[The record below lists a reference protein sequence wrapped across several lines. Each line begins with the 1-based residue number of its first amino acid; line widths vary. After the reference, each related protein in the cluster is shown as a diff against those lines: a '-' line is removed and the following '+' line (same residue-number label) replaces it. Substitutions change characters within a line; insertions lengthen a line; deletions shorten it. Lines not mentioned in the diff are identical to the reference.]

1 MKIIFALLVTMHGL
15 IHSIGFA
22 KAFGYGKVTQLTKEI
37 SKPLGIIWLATGL
50 VLIIVVILF
59 LLKKDGWSLLGV
71 IAAIVSQVLILIV
84 WQDAKFGTI
93 PNLIIIAVAILSLGI
108 TNFENTFHQ
117 DVRENIT
124 RTNRLSTELLT
135 KSDLLPLP
143 ESVQRYL
150 RYVDVINKPKVKNVR
165 IVFEGT
171 MRDKGKDFF
180 PFRSEQYNFF
190 DNPTRLFF
198 MKGQMFGLTVPGYH
212 KYSDAKAT
220 MDIRL
225 FGLFPIVQQSGKIM
239 DKTETVTLFND
250 MCLMAPA
257 TLIDKRIQWQEIDR
271 NSARAIFTN
280 QGITISAIL
289 YFNDR
294 GQLINF
300 RSDDR
305 TAITD
310 MKQYPFFTPVTDYQN
325 INGINIMKYGEAVW
339 GYPDGNF
346 TYGKFA
352 LKDIEYNFDRLNHI
366 KIALR

>member
-1 MKIIFALLVTMHGL
+1 MKIIFTLIIAVHGL
-15 IHSIGFA
+15 IHFIGFA
-22 KAFGYGKVTQLTKEI
+22 KAFGYGKIAQITKEI
-37 SKPLGIIWLATGL
+37 PKPIGMIWSSTALA
-50 VLIIVVILF
+50 LIIVAILF
-59 LLKKDGWSLLGV
+59 LLKKDGWSILGI
-71 IAAIVSQVLILIV
+71 IAAIVSQVLIFTV

-93 PNLIIIAVAILSLGI
+93 PNIIIIAVAILSLGI
-108 TNFENTFHQ
+108 TNFENSFHQ
-117 DVRENIT
+117 DVRENLL
-124 RTNRLSTELLT
+124 RTSRLPTELLT
-135 KSDLLPLP
+135 ETDIQPLP

-150 RYVDVINKPKVKNVR
+150 QYANVINQPKVKNVR
-165 IVFEGT
+165 IVFEGK
-171 MRDKGKDFF
+171 MRDKGKEFF
-180 PFRSEQYNFF
+180 PFTSEQYNFF
-190 DNPTRLFF
+190 DRPTRLFF
-198 MKGQMFGLTVPGYH
+198 MKAQMFGLTVPGYH
-212 KYSDAKAT
+212 KYSDAQAT

-257 TLIDKRIQWQEIDR
+257 TLIDRHIQWQELDR

-305 TAITD
+305 TAISD
-310 MKQYPFFTPVTDYQN
+310 MKQYPFFTPVSDYQK
-325 INGINIMKYGEAVW
+325 IDGINIMSRGEAVW

-346 TYGKFA
+346 TYGKFV
-352 LKDIEYNFDRLNHI
+352 LKDIRYNQSDFDQ
-366 KIALR
+366 K